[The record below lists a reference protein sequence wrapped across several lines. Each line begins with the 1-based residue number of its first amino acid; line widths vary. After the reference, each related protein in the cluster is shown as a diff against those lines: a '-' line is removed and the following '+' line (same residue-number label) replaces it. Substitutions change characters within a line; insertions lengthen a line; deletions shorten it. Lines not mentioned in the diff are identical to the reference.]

1 MACLVHVSGL
11 NPIAVSVCCVSQS
24 KQATKKQQILTFE
37 KMERRTLC
45 VLCKESNQLRCEK
58 KKKTEAP
65 GF

>member
-11 NPIAVSVCCVSQS
+11 NPIAVSVR
-24 KQATKKQQILTFE
+24 AKKQKKQKILTFE

-45 VLCKESNQLRCEK
+45 VLCKRKLRCEK
-58 KKKTEAP
+58 KKKIEAP